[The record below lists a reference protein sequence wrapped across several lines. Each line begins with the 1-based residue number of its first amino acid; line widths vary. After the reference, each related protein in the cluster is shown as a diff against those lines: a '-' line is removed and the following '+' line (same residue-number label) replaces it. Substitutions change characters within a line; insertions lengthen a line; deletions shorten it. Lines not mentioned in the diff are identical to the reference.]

1 MESGVD
7 DLVLKVTPLMVLPD
21 IRPVLRQYLALGFES
36 LDTGHPH
43 CVGLRAGASHLMLVS
58 VGLLEESFRRETV
71 APLVGSTIPYLYVRS
86 LKTAKAR
93 LEPSAAVIEEVE
105 TDEGTL
111 EAVVIQH
118 GQFMILAEKLS

>member
-1 MESGVD
+1 VD

-36 LDTGHPH
+36 LDTGHPD
-43 CVGLRAGASHLMLVS
+43 CVGLRAGSSHLMLVS
-58 VGLLEESFRRETV
+58 VALLEESFRRETV
-71 APLVGSTIPYLYVRS
+71 APLVGATVPYLYVRS
-86 LKTAKAR
+86 LTAAKAR
-93 LEPSAAVIEEVE
+93 LEASAAVVQEVQ

-118 GQFMILAEKLS
+118 GQFMILAEKLV